1 MYDLSHIFTKSN
13 LKILRLLK
21 KEEGLYIR
29 EIAERLAISPFSVH
43 NSIKLFKRLGFVE
56 VKKVKNRKTIYL
68 VRDNPI
74 LKKMVSLINISDLSG
89 NKNFKRLMKS
99 GKVGVYGSFASGE
112 DTKESDIDLWCYKQE
127 KVSNI
132 ELREITR
139 EIEKDF
145 GMEVKLFVLSD
156 SKIKDIMDNDPEFFY
171 RLKLSSIAVNG
182 DVFG

>member
-1 MYDLSHIFTKSN
+1 MYDLSYVFTKSN

-43 NSIKLFKRLGFVE
+43 NSIKLFKRFGFVKE
-56 VKKVKNRKTIYL
+56 KKVKNRKTIYL

-74 LKKMVSLINISDLSG
+74 LKKIFSLINISDLSE
-89 NKNFKRLMKS
+89 NKNFKQLMKS
-99 GKVGVYGSFASGE
+99 GKVGIYGSFASGE
-112 DTKESDIDLWCYKQE
+112 DTIESDIDLWCYKQE
-127 KVSNI
+127 NVSNI

-156 SKIKDIMDNDPEFFY
+156 SKIKIIMENDPEFFY
-171 RLKLSSIAVNG
+171 RLKLGSIAVNG

>member
-1 MYDLSHIFTKSN
+1 MYDLSHVFTKSN

-29 EIAERLAISPFSVH
+29 EIAEILAISPFSVH
-43 NSIKLFKRLGFVE
+43 NSFKLFKKLGFFE
-56 VKKVKNRKTIYL
+56 EKKVKNRKTIYL

-74 LKKMVSLINISDLSG
+74 LKKIFSLINISDLSG
-89 NKNFKRLMKS
+89 NESFKKLIKS

-112 DTKESDIDLWCYKQE
+112 DTKESDIDLWFYKQE
-127 KVSNI
+127 NVSYI

-145 GMEVKLFVLSD
+145 GMEVKLLVLHD
-156 SKIKDIMDNDPEFFY
+156 SKIKDIMENDPEFFY